1 MPLFGGWSS
10 SGADQTGAEQ
20 PERRTTRSQTAN
32 LQLPSSATIP
42 GVGRA
47 RSRTPSPRPIGHNEN
62 SAVIFTNDSTNL
74 SQRVQ
79 QQQQQPDLHNSDFE
93 DEEVFQ
99 EASAA
104 APQSSMTSTQ
114 TPEEMRSSV
123 AAAVDA
129 ANSATAALQAA
140 TSFISGMQ
148 QQQEQLQQ
156 LIALQQQQLQ
166 QQQQAS
172 QGRIRKPELPDF
184 DAKNVDVWLKR
195 VNAAYERAGISL
207 AKDKFAFLET
217 KFRVGAN
224 PKIDEYLYGPAT
236 DSSWSDFVSYIR
248 HEYGRTVRQEAQF
261 LRGQHSRDGRRPT
274 QMLAH
279 ILDKVK
285 RVTID
290 DIVKDIVISA
300 LPSDVQRMLAEKIT
314 DMTAAQ
320 TAAMADHYFDQDGR
334 PLHSPSNAAVSHIP
348 PIPPQSALQE
358 EVTDEAEINAV
369 KQKGNFRPRGGASSN
384 PRSTRPFN
392 NASGPP
398 NRTGVK
404 NRSSFFG
411 ASGGASSNT
420 SSTSFNGA
428 SAAAA
433 PNPAKKSALCR
444 NHDKFGDNAYSC
456 HPSCPRWPE
465 MQRKGNGQAGNRM

>member
-32 LQLPSSATIP
+32 LQLPSTATIP

-47 RSRTPSPRPIGHNEN
+47 RSRMPSPLPIGHNEN
-62 SAVIFTNDSTNL
+62 SAVIFTYDATNI

-79 QQQQQPDLHNSDFE
+79 QQQQQPDLHHSDFE

-114 TPEEMRSSV
+114 TPEEMRASV

-129 ANSATAALQAA
+129 ANSATAALAAA

-172 QGRIRKPELPDF
+172 QGKIRKPELPDF

-236 DSSWSDFVSYIR
+236 DSSWSNFVSYIR
-248 HEYGRTVRQEAQF
+248 NEYGRTVRQEAQF

-279 ILDKVK
+279 ILDKTK

-290 DIVKDIVISA
+290 DIIKDIVVSA
-300 LPSDVQRMLAEKIT
+300 LPSDVQRMLAEKVT

-334 PLHSPSNAAVSHIP
+334 PLHSSSNAAVSHIP
-348 PIPPQSALQE
+348 PTIPQSAPQDE
-358 EVTDEAEINAV
+358 ATDEAEINAV
-369 KQKGNFRPRGGASSN
+369 KQKGNFRPRGGAASN
-384 PRSTRPFN
+384 TRFTRPFN
-392 NASGPP
+392 NASRPP
-398 NRTGVK
+398 NRMGVK
-404 NRSSFFG
+404 NRHDGAAAHPSF
-411 ASGGASSNT
+411 SNT

-433 PNPAKKSALCR
+433 PNLAKKSALCR